1 MQSIGGAWTTA
12 LVKCTFC
19 RFGVVNECDD
29 YRLWKY
35 EIDAA
40 AAVGSFDELGRLTM
54 NAHISHSHFTMPK
67 FSQKPLKMTM
77 TRSVR
82 LAVQTMRGSDST
94 TSDIDKG
101 FFRKTFNP
109 LMSVHKHNT
118 ELLTTNTVF
127 LNERFLYRC
136 LLFLY
141 RIITKLFRN
150 SSKGTSI
157 CNDSDNK
164 YGKIGSNK
172 NWAYPFWKA
181 ELVTKKN
188 SYSHQ

>member
-54 NAHISHSHFTMPK
+54 NAHISHSHFTKPK

-101 FFRKTFNP
+101 FFRNVQSFDVRT
-109 LMSVHKHNT
+109 
-118 ELLTTNTVF
+118 
-127 LNERFLYRC
+127 
-136 LLFLY
+136 
-141 RIITKLFRN
+141 
-150 SSKGTSI
+150 
-157 CNDSDNK
+157 
-164 YGKIGSNK
+164 
-172 NWAYPFWKA
+172 
-181 ELVTKKN
+181 
-188 SYSHQ
+188 

>member
-54 NAHISHSHFTMPK
+54 NAHISHSHFTKPK

-82 LAVQTMRGSDST
+82 LAVKPCVDQTRPLLILT
-94 TSDIDKG
+94 KA
-101 FFRKTFNP
+101 FF
-109 LMSVHKHNT
+109 
-118 ELLTTNTVF
+118 
-127 LNERFLYRC
+127 
-136 LLFLY
+136 
-141 RIITKLFRN
+141 
-150 SSKGTSI
+150 
-157 CNDSDNK
+157 
-164 YGKIGSNK
+164 
-172 NWAYPFWKA
+172 
-181 ELVTKKN
+181 KKRLIL
-188 SYSHQ
+188 